1 MLACLCQER
10 SCGNPPRFWAL
21 EISRTVETAFIY
33 MGLIQYDHQEWCHS
47 SFNWR
52 PVKQTTGS
60 ATVTSSIG
68 ASGQSCFLAVWKQ
81 LCQRNQHCP
90 VLQFLFRTLL
100 SSPWREALPLSLGW
114 YKSKVS
120 SSKLGAK
127 WQTSKLF
134 SQNRRLH
141 SALQEIELFSEKEA
155 GEKKTPNIYHRMQH
169 LSSHNT
175 VGKVP
180 DL

>member
-10 SCGNPPRFWAL
+10 SCGNSPRFWAL

-52 PVKQTTGS
+52 SVKQTTGS

-90 VLQFLFRTLL
+90 VLQFLFRTLFCHHHEEKHCLYHLADTKAKSAAASWELSDKQANFSARTGDYTLRSKKL
-100 SSPWREALPLSLGW
+100 SSSVKKRQGRKKP
-114 YKSKVS
+114 
-120 SSKLGAK
+120 
-127 WQTSKLF
+127 QTF
-134 SQNRRLH
+134 T
-141 SALQEIELFSEKEA
+141 IEC
-155 GEKKTPNIYHRMQH
+155 NIWAAIT
-169 LSSHNT
+169 L
-175 VGKVP
+175 
-180 DL
+180 